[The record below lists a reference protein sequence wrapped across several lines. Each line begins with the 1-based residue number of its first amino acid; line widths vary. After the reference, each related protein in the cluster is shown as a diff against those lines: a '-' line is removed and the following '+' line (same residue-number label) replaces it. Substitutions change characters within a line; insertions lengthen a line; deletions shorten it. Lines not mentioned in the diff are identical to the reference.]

1 MAIDRSYVPIRTFDL
16 WILANSVEWEL
27 SQRRD
32 YSINEE
38 PEMTAITISRNPE
51 NVTPSANERLI
62 IVRFKNPARAAAIAI
77 PADPWRTIRA
87 EVPDAYAGLLDA
99 VLEKAAKDI
108 LAATLS
114 SLTTWPTEIGADRFT
129 LDALMEQA
137 SGSNTGWLSK
147 EELTAAWKASATRKA
162 FFGDARFSSNPAYRK
177 AVGKF
182 EELILKM
189 AAKNAAY
196 REEELDKMLAKIH
209 DEDLSS
215 EFGTFIVRR
224 IEQIRNKPMNA
235 EVDLDLL

>member
-1 MAIDRSYVPIRTFDL
+1 
-16 WILANSVEWEL
+16 
-27 SQRRD
+27 
-32 YSINEE
+32 
-38 PEMTAITISRNPE
+38 MTALAISRNPE
-51 NVTPSANERLI
+51 NVTPATNERI
-62 IVRFKNPARAAAIAI
+62 IVVRFKNPARAAAIAI
-77 PADPWRTIRA
+77 PSEPWHTMRA

-108 LAATLS
+108 LSATLS
-114 SLTTWPTEIGADRFT
+114 SFATWPTEIGADRFT

-147 EELTAAWKASATRKA
+147 DELAAAWKASATRKA
-162 FFGDARFSSNPAYRK
+162 FYGDARFSSNPAYRK

-196 REEELDKMLAKIH
+196 REEELDKILAKLD

-215 EFGTFIVRR
+215 EFGTFVVRR
-224 IEQIRNKPMNA
+224 IEQIRNKPMMA
-235 EVDLDLL
+235 EVDLGLL

>member
-1 MAIDRSYVPIRTFDL
+1 
-16 WILANSVEWEL
+16 
-27 SQRRD
+27 
-32 YSINEE
+32 
-38 PEMTAITISRNPE
+38 MTAITISRNPE
-51 NVTPSANERLI
+51 NVTPGANERLI

-77 PADPWRTIRA
+77 PSEPWSTMRA

-108 LAATLS
+108 LSATLS
-114 SLTTWPTEIGADRFT
+114 SFTTWPSDIGADRFT
-129 LDALMEQA
+129 LDSLMEQA

-147 EELTAAWKASATRKA
+147 DELAAAWKASATRKA
-162 FFGDARFSSNPAYRK
+162 FYGDARFSSNPAYRK
-177 AVGKF
+177 AVAKF
-182 EELILKM
+182 EELVLKM

-196 REEELDKMLAKIH
+196 KEEELDKILAKID

>member
-1 MAIDRSYVPIRTFDL
+1 
-16 WILANSVEWEL
+16 
-27 SQRRD
+27 
-32 YSINEE
+32 
-38 PEMTAITISRNPE
+38 MTAITISRNPE
-51 NVTPSANERLI
+51 NVTPATNERLI

-77 PADPWRTIRA
+77 PADPWRTMRA
-87 EVPDAYAGLLDA
+87 KVPEAYAGLLDA

-114 SLTTWPTEIGADRFT
+114 SFTTWPTEIGAERFT

-147 EELTAAWKASATRKA
+147 EELAAAWKASATRKA
-162 FFGDARFSSNPAYRK
+162 FYGDARFSTNPAYRK

-196 REEELDKMLAKIH
+196 REEELDKILAKL
-209 DEDLSS
+209 DDADLSS

-224 IEQIRNKPMNA
+224 IEQIRNKPMAA

>member
-1 MAIDRSYVPIRTFDL
+1 M
-16 WILANSVEWEL
+16 

-32 YSINEE
+32 DSINEE
-38 PEMTAITISRNPE
+38 PEMSAIAISRNPE
-51 NVTPSANERLI
+51 SVTPLASERLI

-77 PADPWRTIRA
+77 PAEPWTTMRA
-87 EVPDAYAGLLDA
+87 DVPMAYAGLLDA

-108 LAATLS
+108 LATTLS
-114 SLTTWPTEIGADRFT
+114 NSTAWPTEIGADRFT

-137 SGSNTGWLSK
+137 SGSNTGWMNK
-147 EELTAAWKASATRKA
+147 DELAAAWKASATRKT
-162 FFGDARFSSNPAYRK
+162 FYGDPRFGTNPAYRK

-182 EELILKM
+182 EELVLKM

-196 REEELDKMLAKIH
+196 REEELDKLLAKIA
-209 DEDLSS
+209 DEDLAS

-224 IEQIRNKPMNA
+224 IEQIRNKPMTA

>member
-1 MAIDRSYVPIRTFDL
+1 MNAML
-16 WILANSVEWEL
+16 
-27 SQRRD
+27 
-32 YSINEE
+32 
-38 PEMTAITISRNPE
+38 TISRNPE
-51 NVTPSANERLI
+51 NVIPNMGERLI

-77 PADPWRTIRA
+77 PSAPWNAMRA

-108 LAATLS
+108 LATTLAS
-114 SLTTWPTEIGADRFT
+114 FTSWPTEITSDRFT

-137 SGSNTGWLSK
+137 SGSNTGWLNK
-147 EELTAAWKASATRKA
+147 EELAAAWKASATRRA
-162 FFGDARFSSNPAYRK
+162 FYGDARFGTNPAYRK

-196 REEELDKMLAKIH
+196 KEEELDKILAKIA
-209 DEDLSS
+209 DDDLTS
-215 EFGTFIVRR
+215 EFGTFLVRR
-224 IEQIRNKPMNA
+224 IEQIRNKPMLA